1 MRMEGIWL
9 EKHFNIPSEPQPDG
23 PGHPCISDRRA
34 IKEAQIHRNMLGLRS
49 RVMHV
54 CPSLTF
60 NFVHLG
66 QSTSVPS
73 RISFGFPL
81 TLQISF
87 MPKHGDSKSSTTRY
101 PFHSQAWSH

>member
-1 MRMEGIWL
+1 VRMEGIWL

-54 CPSLTF
+54 VSVTHIQLRPPRGID
-60 NFVHLG
+60 LG
-66 QSTSVPS
+66 
-73 RISFGFPL
+73 
-81 TLQISF
+81 
-87 MPKHGDSKSSTTRY
+87 
-101 PFHSQAWSH
+101 A

>member
-1 MRMEGIWL
+1 VRMEGIWL

-23 PGHPCISDRRA
+23 PGHPCISDRRDLYA
-34 IKEAQIHRNMLGLRS
+34 RFAESSHAC
-49 RVMHV
+49 V
-54 CPSLTF
+54 TF